1 MPSYKIGEA
10 AEKADVHKETL
21 RYYERRG
28 LIPEPERRRSGYRI
42 FTDEHIE
49 RIRFIK
55 RAQELGFTL
64 KEIEDLLT
72 LRVDEN
78 TTCADV
84 RDRADTK
91 LAEVKEKI
99 AELQQIKN
107 ALQHLTTLCQGEGPT
122 SECPILDAMKG
133 SSVAIHD
140 TTRIS

>member
-1 MPSYKIGEA
+1 MPTYKIGEA

-72 LRVDEN
+72 LRVDET

-84 RDRADTK
+84 RARAETK
-91 LAEVKEKI
+91 LTDIEDKI
-99 AELQQIKN
+99 AELQQIKR
-107 ALQHLTTLCQGEGPT
+107 ALQQLTNLCQGEGPT

-133 SSVAIHD
+133 SSYANND
-140 TTRIS
+140 DMR